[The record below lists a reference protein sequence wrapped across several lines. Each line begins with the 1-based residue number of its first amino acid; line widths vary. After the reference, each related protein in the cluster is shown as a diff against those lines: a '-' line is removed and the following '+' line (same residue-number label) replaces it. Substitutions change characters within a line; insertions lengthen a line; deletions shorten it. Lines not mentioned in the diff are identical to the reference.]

1 MKTIAIIPAKGKSE
15 RLPRKNLM
23 RVSGYTLLERSM
35 MCVPPGIEI
44 VIATDDDEIE
54 RVAMSTMCVPRGS
67 ERRVFRLSDELAAR
81 DAHLEPV
88 IAAVLARSQ
97 AQRVVLLQP
106 TSPLRRRT
114 HVESC
119 LAIQH
124 RHGCDSVVTVT
135 ESAKQVYFGGTLD
148 MKTGEWV
155 PRRNIS
161 ERRFTTNIPGN
172 WHENGAVYV
181 FTREHFERTGNR
193 LGGHMR
199 AVTMPERYSI
209 DVDTPEEL
217 ERAQLLAGDRVAE
230 VT

>member
-1 MKTIAIIPAKGKSE
+1 
-15 RLPRKNLM
+15 
-23 RVSGYTLLERSM
+23 M
-35 MCVPPGIEI
+35 MCVPEGVEI
-44 VIATDDDEIE
+44 VVATDDDEIE
-54 RVAMSTMCVPRGS
+54 RLAMSTMCVQRGCS
-67 ERRVFRLSDELAAR
+67 RRVFRLDAELTAR

-106 TSPLRRRT
+106 TSPLRRRR

-124 RHGCDSVVTVT
+124 RHGCDSVLTVT
-135 ESAKQVYFGGTLD
+135 ESAKQVYFGGMLN
-148 MKTGEWV
+148 MQTGEWV
-155 PRRNIS
+155 PRRDIN
-161 ERRFTTNIPGN
+161 ERRFTTDLPGN

-199 AVTMPERYSI
+199 AVTMDERYSI

-217 ERAQLLAGDRVAE
+217 ERAQLLHGDRVAE